1 MKICGGFENF
11 RASAFSF
18 YGREEKIFMAG
29 IKFHDISF
37 SYGDK
42 KILEHFSL
50 DVEDSQIMCLLGPSG
65 CGKTTLMR
73 CLLGLNRPSAGEIYV
88 GDRCVFSRDKRIN
101 IPPERRGIGVVF
113 QDYAVWPHMT
123 VLENVCYPM
132 KKHGLSKDDIN
143 RKSSYALEQVRMSEY
158 APYLPSQLSGGQ
170 QQRVAIARALVSSDE
185 VIVMDEPITNLDAKL
200 REEMLIE
207 IRQIQ
212 KNIGTTIFYITH
224 DQEASLQLCDRMA
237 IMDSTGALSQI
248 GTDEDIILRPAN
260 RFVFEFIGVSNFFK
274 LTRKNDSWC
283 FHDNN
288 SIKYEGT
295 VPEKYDTL
303 VDMGVRP
310 NDIVF
315 DDNSGVRGKVRRSVF
330 LGSEYNMFI
339 DFDGQEV
346 RVQRSTFDE
355 GAGSIKEGSEVGLKF
370 LNPVFYHSKEV
381 Q

>member
-1 MKICGGFENF
+1 
-11 RASAFSF
+11 
-18 YGREEKIFMAG
+18 MAA
-29 IKFHDISF
+29 IKFINISF
-37 SYGDK
+37 AYGDK
-42 KILEHFSL
+42 KILENFSL

-73 CLLGLNRPSAGEIYV
+73 CLLGLNKPSTGEIYV

-132 KKHGLSKDDIN
+132 KKHGLSRDEIDSKA
-143 RKSSYALEQVRMSEY
+143 RYALEQVRMSDY

-212 KNIGTTIFYITH
+212 KNIGTTILYITH
-224 DQEASLQLCDRMA
+224 DQEASLQLCDKMA
-237 IMDSTGALSQI
+237 IMDSEGRLTQI
-248 GTDEDIILRPAN
+248 GTDEDIILRPAS
-260 RFVFEFIGVSNFFK
+260 RFVFEFIGVSNFFR
-274 LTRKNDSWC
+274 LSRINDTWC

-288 SIKYEGT
+288 SIMYTDSVPDKYNAS
-295 VPEKYDTL
+295 

-310 NDIVF
+310 NDIIF
-315 DDNSGVRGKVRRSVF
+315 DDSSSVRGVVKRSVF

-346 RVQRSTFDE
+346 RVQRSTFDD
-355 GAGSIKEGSEVGLKF
+355 GAGSVKEGSEVGLKF
-370 LNPVFYHSKEV
+370 LNPVFYNAKEA
-381 Q
+381 

>member
-1 MKICGGFENF
+1 
-11 RASAFSF
+11 
-18 YGREEKIFMAG
+18 MAG
-29 IKFHDISF
+29 IKFIDVSF
-37 SYGDK
+37 AYGDK
-42 KILEHFSL
+42 KILENFSL

-73 CLLGLNRPSAGEIYV
+73 CLLGLNKPSTGEIYV

-132 KKHGLSKDDIN
+132 KKHKLPKDEIE
-143 RKSSYALEQVRMSEY
+143 RKARYALEQVRMSDY

-212 KNIGTTIFYITH
+212 KNIGTTILYITH
-224 DQEASLQLCDRMA
+224 DQEASLQLCDKMA
-237 IMDSTGALSQI
+237 IMDAEGKLSQI

-260 RFVFEFIGVSNFFK
+260 RFVFEFIGVSNFFT
-274 LTRKNDSWC
+274 LNHNSGSWC
-283 FHDNN
+283 FHDNDA
-288 SIKYEGT
+288 IKYDGSIPAE
-295 VPEKYDTL
+295 YSTL

-315 DDNSGVRGKVRRSVF
+315 DDSSNVRGKVKRSVF

-339 DFDGQEV
+339 DFDSQEV
-346 RVQRSTFDE
+346 RVRRSTFDE
-355 GAGSIKEGSEVGLKF
+355 GAGSVKEGAEVGLKF
-370 LNPVFYHSKEV
+370 LNPVFYHSKEAM
-381 Q
+381 